1 MRTLLS
7 TQKKIIM
14 IIIHLKTQ
22 IKHCTIKLND
32 NNLIEAD
39 IPLEMKR
46 NMEKIGMKSINVL

>member
-1 MRTLLS
+1 
-7 TQKKIIM
+7 M

-46 NMEKIGMKSINVL
+46 NMEKIEMKSINVKLKYLYLLIKT